1 MFIKLKSKIVF
12 ITILL
17 SFFVS
22 VVSADFIYNEGIINK
37 KTQIKLEEIATEL
50 KQKTGISLYLQ
61 AVKNMNG
68 ASISEYSKDLRIKFE
83 KEPYIV
89 LIFAQDEKKVDII
102 SSKQESQTFD
112 KEEVLDPFNGTIIP
126 ILVTKVK
133 KDVKVDDKY
142 SAALLNGFADIAD
155 QVASYYDVKL
165 DSGIG
170 STNRNIVNSLRIVF
184 YVILALAIAFLIRR
198 RFAK

>member
-1 MFIKLKSKIVF
+1 MKLKSKIVF

-17 SFFVS
+17 SIFASVIDASFVH
-22 VVSADFIYNEGIINK
+22 NEDIINI
-37 KTQIKLEEIATEL
+37 KTQNKLQEIASEL
-50 KQKTGISLYLQ
+50 KQKTGLSLYLQ

-68 ASISEYSKDLRIKFE
+68 LEIKEYAQSLK
-83 KEPYIV
+83 KEFKKPYIV
-89 LIFAQDEKKVDII
+89 LIFAQQEKKIEII
-102 SSKQESQTFD
+102 SSQGESEKFD

-133 KDVKVDDKY
+133 NDVKVDDKN
-142 SAALLNGFADIAD
+142 SAALLNGFADIAQ
-155 QVASYYDVKL
+155 QVASYYDIKL

-170 STNRNIVNSLRIVF
+170 NTNRNIINFLRMVF
-184 YVILALAIAFLIRR
+184 YTVLFIVIIFLIRR